1 MKKVQFRSMNLLT
14 FFFFGS
20 NGKSEATLIFFIA
33 IVNIQVEIVNRRLI
47 QLLCKEN
54 DNWTVELSRL
64 HDKST
69 VHRKLSQ
76 LKIITQIQNFKLNEG
91 ESKKERVEIHS
102 KVKGKLFHL
111 CASSRK
117 RCFRLEGPTL
127 GALVTVLS
135 TMIGPILQ
143 RIRARGIIVNYY
155 VGTILK
161 SA

>member
-1 MKKVQFRSMNLLT
+1 M
-14 FFFFGS
+14 
-20 NGKSEATLIFFIA
+20 
-33 IVNIQVEIVNRRLI
+33 
-47 QLLCKEN
+47 
-54 DNWTVELSRL
+54 ELSCL

-76 LKIITQIQNFKLNEG
+76 LKIITQIENFKLNEG
-91 ESKKERVEIHS
+91 ESKKKRVANPLQS
-102 KVKGKLFHL
+102 KRKTLSSMRKLP
-111 CASSRK
+111 K

-127 GALVTVLS
+127 GALVMVLS

-143 RIRARGIIVNYY
+143 QIRARGVIVNYY